1 MSINL
6 SKKATKVMEERRGS
20 CSQAIFATYGEH
32 LGLGKVDFDTC
43 MKIASAFSGGIAGTG
58 NVCGAL
64 TGALMALGLKYGSDQ
79 DPFKINVV
87 SRKALDEFELLNGT
101 TICRELINHD
111 LLTQEDVKKAFET
124 GAFDNCPKY
133 VEDVTKI
140 LDKLLDIDV

>member
-43 MKIASAFSGGIAGTG
+43 MKIASAFSGGIAATG

-87 SRKALDEFELLNGT
+87 SRKLLDEFELLNGT

-111 LLTQEDVKKAFET
+111 LLTQEDLKKAFET

>member
-1 MSINL
+1 MSLNL
-6 SKKATKVMEERRGS
+6 SEKATKVMEERKGS

-43 MKIASAFSGGIAGTG
+43 MKIASAFSGGIAATG

-64 TGALMALGLKYGSDQ
+64 TGALMALGLKYGSDP

-87 SRKALDEFELLNGT
+87 SRKILDEFELLNGT

-111 LLTQEDVKKAFET
+111 LLTQEDLKKAFET

>member
-1 MSINL
+1 
-6 SKKATKVMEERRGS
+6 MEERKGS
-20 CSQAIFATYGEH
+20 CSQAIFASYGEH

-43 MKIASAFSGGIAGTG
+43 MKIASAFSGGIAATG

-64 TGALMALGLKYGSDQ
+64 TGALMALGLKYGSDP

-87 SRKALDEFELLNGT
+87 SRKILDEFELLNGT

-111 LLTQEDVKKAFET
+111 LLTQEDLKKAFET

>member
-1 MSINL
+1 
-6 SKKATKVMEERRGS
+6 MEERKGS

-43 MKIASAFSGGIAGTG
+43 MKIASAFSGGIAATG

-64 TGALMALGLKYGSDQ
+64 TGALMALGLKYGSDP

-87 SRKALDEFELLNGT
+87 SRKILDEFELLNGT

-111 LLTQEDVKKAFET
+111 LLTQEDLKKAFET

>member
-87 SRKALDEFELLNGT
+87 SRKLLDEFELLNGT

-111 LLTQEDVKKAFET
+111 LLTQEDLKKAFET